1 MPKDA
6 KKKDKKWSKHV
17 DKDFGYDRMAELEE
31 KAARLGVEV
40 WQLKDQSDEESEE
53 NEEIKEAP
61 REESGEEEEEE
72 SSVAKGH
79 QGLINIKNPNRLKPL
94 TKSDFRTP
102 EEMADSKKALKQ
114 KANNQVT
121 DLQRLQEVRARREA
135 AAKQR
140 EEEKSKRENLKEE
153 AKKGFKKKN

>member
-17 DKDFGYDRMAELEE
+17 DKDFGYGRMEELEE

-53 NEEIKEAP
+53 NEEIKEAA
-61 REESGEEEEEE
+61 REESGEEEEED
-72 SSVAKGH
+72 SVAKGH

-153 AKKGFKKKN
+153 AKKGIKKKN